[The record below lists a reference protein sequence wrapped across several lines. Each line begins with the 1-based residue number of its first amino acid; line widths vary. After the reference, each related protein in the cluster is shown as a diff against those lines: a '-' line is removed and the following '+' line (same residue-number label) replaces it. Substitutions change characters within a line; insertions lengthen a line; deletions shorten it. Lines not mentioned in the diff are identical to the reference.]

1 MRLFGRTAKGAP
13 PALRLLSRPG
23 CHLCDEMRA
32 VVFPLVT
39 GLGGTLD
46 TVDVDSDPA
55 LAARW
60 GNEIPVLLDEEGR
73 VVAKL
78 RDPVE
83 RIAKRLGRR
92 AV

>member
-1 MRLFGRTAKGAP
+1 MSPFCRPSGGPP

-32 VVFPLVT
+32 VVSPLVT
-39 GLGGTLD
+39 GLGGTLE

-60 GNEIPVLLDEEGR
+60 GNEIPVLLDAQGR
-73 VVAKL
+73 VLAKV
-78 RDPVE
+78 RDSAAQ
-83 RIAKRLGRR
+83 IARRLG
-92 AV
+92 A

>member
-1 MRLFGRTAKGAP
+1 MSSFGRPFGGPP

-32 VVFPLVT
+32 MVSPLVAR
-39 GLGGTLD
+39 LGGTLE

-60 GNEIPVLLDEEGR
+60 GNEIPVLLDAEGR
-73 VVAKL
+73 VLAKV
-78 RDPVE
+78 RDSAAQ
-83 RIAKRLGRR
+83 IAWRLG
-92 AV
+92 A

>member
-1 MRLFGRTAKGAP
+1 VRLFRRSGTGAA

-39 GLGGTLD
+39 GLGGTLE

-60 GNEIPVLLDEEGR
+60 GNEIPVLLDAEGR
-73 VVAKL
+73 VLAKVRDSAAQIARRL
-78 RDPVE
+78 R
-83 RIAKRLGRR
+83 A
-92 AV
+92 

>member
-1 MRLFGRTAKGAP
+1 MSPFRRPSGGPP

-32 VVFPLVT
+32 VVSPLVA
-39 GLGGTLD
+39 GLGGTLE

-60 GNEIPVLLDEEGR
+60 GNEIPVLLDAQGR
-73 VVAKL
+73 VLAKV
-78 RDPVE
+78 RDSAAQ
-83 RIAKRLGRR
+83 IARRLG
-92 AV
+92 A